1 MRTKEEME
9 LEEMLAGAKRREEFL
24 VDRIIEIASIIY
36 HQCSIKEQDRWLDT
50 VVNDGLYNPTEGV
63 KE

>member
-9 LEEMLAGAKRREEFL
+9 LEEMLAGAKEREEFL

-36 HQCSIKEQDRWLDT
+36 YQSSISEQDRWLDT
-50 VVNDGLYNPTEGV
+50 VVNDGLYSPTEEV
-63 KE
+63 E